1 MDADERGLP
10 TIVRHQ
16 QLFSHME
23 QDLPRR
29 QGTGDWKQASCKPSS
44 VVCPLSPVP
53 CPLFIHLPLNR
64 ALGDFPDRF
73 QMLQVLLGTQQALA
87 VGGEFE

>member
-1 MDADERGLP
+1 MTLFNIPTLDAWPTLPNMPTSADLRGHA
-10 TIVRHQ
+10 THR
-16 QLFSHME
+16 F
-23 QDLPRR
+23 
-29 QGTGDWKQASCKPSS
+29 
-44 VVCPLSPVP
+44 LSPVHRRF
-53 CPLFIHLPLNR
+53 LLLIHLPFDR